1 MKEEKESGYF
11 MRQMGGRELCFL
23 LKNLRKE
30 ELDCILTK
38 LFKLET
44 VIKVN
49 IFRPIIKNLY
59 CAIYFE
65 VTKDVVSKYKIYGKI
80 GIHFYCDNFRFRIQQ
95 GDSLRNTEYL
105 FEKYGEIKPYYFL
118 KMIFIRRR

>member
-1 MKEEKESGYF
+1 
-11 MRQMGGRELCFL
+11 MRQMSGRELFCL
-23 LKNLRKE
+23 LKNLSKE

-38 LFKLET
+38 LFILET

-59 CAIYFE
+59 CAICFE
-65 VTKDVVSKYKIYGKI
+65 VTKDVVSKYKIDGKI
-80 GIHFYCDNFRFRIQQ
+80 GIHLYCDNFRFRIQR
-95 GDSLRNTEYL
+95 GDSLRNTKYL